1 MKKPLFGTNLFLVL
15 IFNYLIMNKK
25 FFTFLAASC
34 AAMTVN
40 AQTITY
46 NADGEVQTTTD
57 YSSLVAGDVDAR
69 YPYTVMGTGAPTT
82 KITALNT
89 KAIYAGVA
97 QDKLF
102 QFMTADSKLLAMQW
116 NDEERKYQVVLVD
129 PAAAGQSYFI
139 EETLWQVTAKMVGDS
154 KALRYD
160 LVNLGAQLPLQIKVP
175 ADDPSPTDGP
185 TFVEGTSI
193 TWSWSEVASKDG
205 GLSAVLSA
213 AVDAQNSIVLV
224 AGTDGAI
231 KVKKYARTT
240 ATTPTGALSFKAY
253 EANPIQL
260 TAAQINAMMTGTK
273 AGGKVQFSM
282 DPEVAPADVVNPL
295 TNGKFQAFEV
305 VNANADIVGDAASY
319 QIKNSKVYG
328 VNTEEGYVVLA
339 KGGKNGDD
347 EIKNLL
353 RVDTLYHNAS
363 LDGRYELK
371 LTTAEIEAPREA
383 YVLGTDLSFT
393 DKKTV
398 GNEVIKQM
406 FNQAQF
412 RFKYYPSDQ
421 SVLIQAYRYLY
432 LDKESKQSWWK
443 ALLMADK
450 SNITNGTYDTKWDTF
465 FGTTYYPTV
474 NDKTSLVDLRT
485 ASLTPSSNEHDALND
500 FLTNRDRTRAA
511 FYRVEPT
518 ATTITEE
525 WSQGMI
531 RLTTL
536 TSAPE
541 HTEVTMGCDLSDLE
555 LGVDGYK
562 GIKTVIRIGEPFG
575 LAQAADIATGWYYI
589 QSANTVPTDLR
600 PSNYWWYADLAATN
614 ATRTVYDSNT
624 EKWVVEA
631 ADYALEDIE
640 APRLVFSKTMLEKV
654 PSAQWYF
661 NGAAGA
667 GFYTITN
674 RESGRNVKD
683 FAYFWKTKEAGV
695 YVCKIGTTEYDTI
708 RVVPAKMD
716 ALDGYMNISKEV
728 ANADT
733 SVFKFNFVLPMM
745 QVSVADKEGALQ
757 LSADAATEF
766 KVERIKLTAKDKY
779 TGKTVSYTDDLLY
792 GYAPKPADQLK
803 RALYRIYRE
812 DVNSNTTEAT
822 GERIREYVILE
833 GGQYK
838 LLPVKVTVKDG
849 YVTSELPTSVKSFYI
864 KNMTN
869 NANEFVLVDPETT
882 ETTDGMVG
890 VRVFVNQ
897 LTSELQPAGLKSQGA
912 SNVFDNSLFS
922 FEKVAKLNY
931 RDVRTNADDTDTL
944 VFFKAANPEIKL
956 YESAVEGANVTL
968 LNRDNYAQYD
978 DINAALFV
986 DTAYLQNAAK
996 PVFLLGLRPSQ
1007 KVESGSNIEEHNR
1020 VISTTADY
1028 LMVLADSA
1036 KVNKAYLDRYNNVR
1050 LGFVNATHKVDGEN
1064 TLTLNN
1070 EENKVYNLNALKDKL
1085 CPATFAFRYADADR
1099 DNFYIETAKENGEV
1113 NWIKV
1118 INEVPVIV
1126 NDIKEA
1132 EMYNVVKA
1140 TTAPTA
1146 NEAVEAA
1153 EVTVVAEAG
1162 AIVVKG
1168 AAGKVVTVANILGQT
1183 IANQVAASDNVT
1195 IAAPAGVAVVT
1206 VDGQA
1211 VKVVVK

>member
-1 MKKPLFGTNLFLVL
+1 
-15 IFNYLIMNKK
+15 MNKK

-46 NADGEVQTTTD
+46 NAVGKVQTLATGLDALT
-57 YSSLVAGDVDAR
+57 SLRAGDVDAR
-69 YPYTVMGTGAPTT
+69 YPYTVMGKGVPTKT
-82 KITALNT
+82 ITALNT

-102 QFMTADSKLLAMQW
+102 QFMTDGKLLAMQW
-116 NDEERKYQVVLVD
+116 NDEVRMYQVVLVD
-129 PAAAGQSYFI
+129 PSTDYFI

-160 LVNLGAQLPLQIKVP
+160 LVNLGAQLPLQVAVP
-175 ADDPSPTDGP
+175 VGGPSTTDDP

-193 TWSWSEVASKDG
+193 TWSWSEVASKDD
-205 GLSAVLSA
+205 GLKGSLLA
-213 AVDAQNSIVLV
+213 AVDAQHSIVLE
-224 AGTDGAI
+224 AGTAGAI
-231 KVKKYARTT
+231 KVEKYVRTV
-240 ATTPTGALSFKAY
+240 GASGSALEFTAY

-260 TAAQINAMMTGTK
+260 SAAQINAMMTGTK

-305 VNANADIVGDAASY
+305 ADDDGKDDAASY
-319 QIKNSKVYG
+319 QIKKSKVYG
-328 VNTEEGYVVLA
+328 VNTKPGYVVLA
-339 KGGKNGDD
+339 KEGKNGDG

-383 YVLGTDLSFT
+383 YVIGKEKFGEAN
-393 DKKTV
+393 KTAV
-398 GNEVIKQM
+398 GDAVIEQM

-412 RFKYYPSDQ
+412 RFKYFPSDQ
-421 SVLIQAYRYLY
+421 SVLIQAYRYTY
-432 LDKESKQSWWK
+432 LDKTAKQSWWK
-443 ALLMADK
+443 TLLAPERGTLTTSGALATEWG
-450 SNITNGTYDTKWDTF
+450 SFFTN
-465 FGTTYYPTV
+465 YYPTTGGKKV
-474 NDKTSLVDLRT
+474 LINLRD
-485 ASLTPSSNEHDALND
+485 ASIDNETDALKD
-500 FLTNRDRTRAA
+500 FLANNRSEAA
-511 FYRVEPT
+511 YFRVQPEQAIT
-518 ATTITEE
+518 ANWT
-525 WSQGMI
+525 SALI

-536 TSAPE
+536 TSEPE
-541 HTEVTMGCDLSDLE
+541 HTEVTMGYDVRDFD
-555 LGVDGYK
+555 LGVAGYK

-614 ATRTVYDSNT
+614 ATRTEYDSDT
-624 EKWVVEA
+624 EKWVVKA
-631 ADYALEDIE
+631 ADYKREDIE

-674 RESGRNVKD
+674 RESGRNEKD

-779 TGKTVSYTDDLLY
+779 TEKPVSYTDDLLY

-1132 EMYNVVKA
+1132 EMYNVAKA

-1206 VDGQA
+1206 VDGEA